1 MTEAKI
7 KCRWIRF
14 IPRALFVLTC
24 AMCLVGIIAVV
35 PRRLVAQEK
44 QRATEDHD
52 TASRR
57 QSKTAAEP
65 AATAASGE
73 AADAPK
79 LDAATEKSI
88 VGTWRGGRKSELE
101 FFSDG
106 RIEEFPAELVPSKGE
121 AASTKVKFHGR
132 WSIDSRL
139 GPPILDI
146 EAAGVG
152 SLRGLPVIQR
162 DEGSPAVRFSIDRL
176 DDSFLRL
183 TELGNARSAA
193 FYRRADKHDAEP
205 KFDASL
211 PPKLRQMFLLARLAP
226 DEALALRNW
235 LGPDR
240 EGDIELIRFEA
251 LEKLDK
257 ARHGTLDFA
266 ELFGLEKDEAAAFRE
281 LYKQTHGSLNYASY
295 LVKNDQLSAVEIRAV
310 KKVEEFLKQ
319 VRDEDQRAYDWY
331 YQFFDSHGLFG
342 TGPGRT
348 TSRRVGETYDAGLRS
363 PPSLS
368 NRMEGGQQPEVHRNA
383 VESLAAS
390 DRAALDAVQ
399 KFAEFAREED
409 DYLSRAVLGER

>member
-1 MTEAKI
+1 MRNGRSRYCLAQTVENGSRTSSHRSKWRSRGLAKI
-7 KCRWIRF
+7 RCSNREVNRWD
-14 IPRALFVLTC
+14 
-24 AMCLVGIIAVV
+24 LV
-35 PRRLVAQEK
+35 R
-44 QRATEDHD
+44 
-52 TASRR
+52 
-57 QSKTAAEP
+57 
-65 AATAASGE
+65 
-73 AADAPK
+73 
-79 LDAATEKSI
+79 
-88 VGTWRGGRKSELE
+88 GRKSELE

-281 LYKQTHGSLNYASY
+281 LYKQTLQNCAGS
-295 LVKNDQLSAVEIRAV
+295 
-310 KKVEEFLKQ
+310 
-319 VRDEDQRAYDWY
+319 
-331 YQFFDSHGLFG
+331 H
-342 TGPGRT
+342 
-348 TSRRVGETYDAGLRS
+348 
-363 PPSLS
+363 
-368 NRMEGGQQPEVHRNA
+368 
-383 VESLAAS
+383 
-390 DRAALDAVQ
+390 
-399 KFAEFAREED
+399 
-409 DYLSRAVLGER
+409 